1 LTTINDLPVK
11 IVVKKHRYMRDQK
24 WFCLQHD
31 VKLQHTPEHA
41 TFLLLSQPAGKIVSR
56 VAFSDERVWKTLYPL

>member
-41 TFLLLSQPAGKIVSR
+41 TFLILSQPA
-56 VAFSDERVWKTLYPL
+56 